1 MNNRFHILFL
11 VLLAVLLAGCAK
23 DVYRQA
29 PVSRAFDARMCMD
42 VSIGDYAGMMQ
53 SPASTKA
60 DFVAV
65 DEVYRFAS
73 EQLVGNIGVYVF
85 DASDA
90 YTTDGGGKLAFDP
103 SKAVQLFDGNVV
115 PDQQAVMGSIRRI
128 EFTAPAVT
136 SMAVL
141 VLANV
146 DDASLYAGIGSKGSK
161 MSDVVASIA
170 SSKLMDYDASA
181 SYGTTVGI
189 PMCGWKLFGSLEGE
203 TDLAAAKASKGLKF
217 YRGMST
223 PLTQTGFASSA
234 AVDAY
239 YSKGFVADEDL
250 LRLERRLSRIHLYF
264 KTAVGKRDMTIVSAR
279 VQNYRSK
286 ISLVPSGLFGSG
298 LTPFDAVTDAGTV
311 ELATV
316 SFREISTG
324 HWVAYVPEFN
334 VAALAGDSKEPCLII
349 EAREDGTTRSYLYTK
364 DKVTVSDPSDATLPR
379 DFHYAMPWLRFITQE
394 AKVDKNGD
402 PVAAGTY
409 FNLVGNYTYEWIATG
424 IEL

>member
-1 MNNRFHILFL
+1 MKNRVHIM
-11 VLLAVLLAGCAK
+11 LLLLPVLLAGCGK
-23 DVYRQA
+23 DVPAETPVFQA
-29 PVSRAFDARMCMD
+29 SPVRMCMD
-42 VSIGDYAGMMQ
+42 VSIGDYASMVQ
-53 SPASTKA
+53 APASTKA

-65 DEVYRFAS
+65 DEAYRFAS
-73 EQLVGNIGVYVF
+73 EQLVSNIGVYVF

-90 YTTDGGGKLAFDP
+90 YTAGAGGKLAFDP
-103 SKAVQLFDGNVV
+103 AKAVQLFDGNVV
-115 PDQQAVMGSIRRI
+115 PDQETVMGGIRRI

-141 VLANV
+141 VLANL

-161 MSDVVASIA
+161 MSDVVASIM
-170 SSKLMDYDASA
+170 SSKLRDYNASA
-181 SYGTTVGI
+181 AYGTTVGI

-223 PLTQTGFASSA
+223 PLTHTGFASAS

-239 YSKGFVADEDL
+239 YSKGFVANEDL
-250 LRLERRLSRIHLYF
+250 LQLKRRLSRVHLYF
-264 KTAVGKRDMTIVSAR
+264 NTATGKKDMTILSAK

-286 ISLVPSGLFGSG
+286 ICLVPSGLFGTG
-298 LTPFDAVTDAGTV
+298 LTPFDAVPDAGTV
-311 ELATV
+311 VEAAV
-316 SFREISTG
+316 NFREISSG

-349 EAREDGTTRSYLYTK
+349 EAQENGTTRSYLYTK

-379 DFHYAMPWLRFITQE
+379 DFHYSMPWLRFFTQE
-394 AKVDKNGD
+394 AKLDKDSN

>member
-1 MNNRFHILFL
+1 MKDRLHILFL
-11 VLLAVLLAGCAK
+11 ALSVLLAGCGKEVHDGALLP
-23 DVYRQA
+23 QA
-29 PVSRAFDARMCMD
+29 SPARMYMD
-42 VSIGDYAGMMQ
+42 VSVGDYSCLEQAP
-53 SPASTKA
+53 SPTKA

-73 EQLVGNIGVYVF
+73 EQLVSNIGVYVF

-90 YTTDGGGKLAFDP
+90 YSAGAGGKLAFDP
-103 SKAVQLFDGNVV
+103 AKAVQLFDGNVV
-115 PDQQAVMGSIRRI
+115 PDQEAVMGSIRRI

-136 SMAVL
+136 SLAVL
-141 VLANV
+141 VLANL

-161 MSDVVASIA
+161 MSDVVASITTM
-170 SSKLMDYDASA
+170 LRDYDPSA
-181 SYGTTVGI
+181 SYGTTLGI

-203 TDLAAAKASKGLKF
+203 TDLAVAKAAKGLRF

-223 PLTQTGFASSA
+223 PLTNTGFVSA
-234 AVDAY
+234 AAVNAY
-239 YSKGFVADEDL
+239 YDKGFVADGDL
-250 LRLERRLSRIHLYF
+250 LQLHRRLSRIHLYF
-264 KTAVGKRDMTIVSAR
+264 NKVAGKKNMTILSAK

-286 ISLVPSGLFGSG
+286 ICLVPSGLFGAG
-298 LTPFDAVTDAGTV
+298 LTPFDAVPDAGTV
-311 ELATV
+311 VEAAV
-316 SFREISTG
+316 NFREISSG
-324 HWVAYVPEFN
+324 HWVAYVPVFN

-349 EAREDGTTRSYLYTK
+349 EAQENGTTRSYLYTK

-379 DFHYAMPWLRFITQE
+379 DFHYSMPWLRFFTQE
-394 AKVDKNGD
+394 AKLDKDSN